1 MRNLLFI
8 LLIVGFAVFA
18 IAGCERSQ
26 TSLDVVVQTETPTAD
41 DPEAFTRAFVQEM
54 IDLYESQG
62 IEATAAYY
70 NDPANVGEQYVFI
83 ADENDLLVAHPP
95 RPDSVGMDIKDVMVF
110 NESSFGAEIAKATE
124 KGLWNEF
131 LLPNQALGKFVQLTV
146 WSIRH
151 DGYLF
156 GAGHYRLQDPDP
168 AMLSTVFKDNTEAF
182 TRAFVQEM
190 TDRYE
195 SQGIEATAA
204 YYNDPA
210 NVGEQYVFIADE
222 NDLLVTHPPR
232 PDSIGMDIKDV
243 MVFNESSLGA
253 EIAKATEKGLWNEFL
268 LPNQAL
274 GKFVQFTVW
283 SIRHD
288 GYLFGAGYYMPLPE
302 GIQPAVEGT
311 GVPAVN

>member
-1 MRNLLFI
+1 MMESI
-8 LLIVGFAVFA
+8 
-18 IAGCERSQ
+18 
-26 TSLDVVVQTETPTAD
+26 TSPEMPTTD
-41 DPEAFTRAFVQEM
+41 DPETFTIAFVQEM
-54 IDLYESQG
+54 IDRYESQG
-62 IEATAAYY
+62 IEVTAAYY

-83 ADENDLLVAHPP
+83 ADENDLLVTHPP

-110 NESSFGAEIAKATE
+110 NELSLGAEIAKATE
-124 KGLWNEF
+124 TGLWNEF
-131 LLPNQALGKFVQLTV
+131 LLPNQALGKFVQFTV

-156 GAGHYRLQDPDP
+156 GAGYYRLRHPDP
-168 AMLSTVFKDNTEAF
+168 AMLPTVSKDDTEAF

-190 TDRYE
+190 IDRYE

-232 PDSIGMDIKDV
+232 PDSVGMDIKDV
-243 MVFNESSLGA
+243 MVFNELSLGA
-253 EIAKATEKGLWNEFL
+253 EIAKATETGLWNEFL

-302 GIQPAVEGT
+302 GIEPVVEGT
-311 GVPAVN
+311 EVPAVN